1 MWTSLHIQWLQNVTS
16 DKDHEELFK
25 EASNSS
31 AYLSLDSRVLA
42 RFVTVDYEEHEQ
54 FKFGYYVSFSHDQL
68 QNTHKTI
75 TTTFLPLHNE
85 GHNAQ
90 INPSP
95 DTLGES
101 SARLDF
107 QTKSHSHCMQLWQK

>member
-1 MWTSLHIQWLQNVTS
+1 MLHVLCTRRLLHLTFMWTSHHIQRLQNVTS

-54 FKFGYYVSFSHDQL
+54 FKFGY
-68 QNTHKTI
+68 
-75 TTTFLPLHNE
+75 
-85 GHNAQ
+85 
-90 INPSP
+90 
-95 DTLGES
+95 
-101 SARLDF
+101 
-107 QTKSHSHCMQLWQK
+107 